1 MEDVVRQGAAGRQRL
16 ALRGPV
22 RALRSRARM
31 KLDIPAGDF
40 AGYIFDLDGTL
51 VDTMPLHYRA
61 WNRAMHLA
69 GLKEELSED
78 LFYSLGGV
86 PTRKVASILAE
97 NYGLTIDVEKVFHQK
112 EALFM
117 ELQSEMKLIEGVVA
131 FARKA
136 VAQRIPV
143 SVASGG
149 PRDIVRHTL
158 ELMKLADLFP
168 VVVTPE
174 DVKLGKPAPDMFLLA
189 AERMG
194 VPPARCLVFEDAEPG
209 IKAAEA
215 AGMKWVHVPSRP
227 GRKHG

>member
-1 MEDVVRQGAAGRQRL
+1 MTLAAGGFGVARGGAGASL
-16 ALRGPV
+16 A
-22 RALRSRARM
+22 ALM

-61 WNRAMHLA
+61 WNRAMQQA

-78 LFYSLGGV
+78 LFYSLGGM
-86 PTRKVASILAE
+86 PTRGVAKVFAKH
-97 NYGLTIDVEKVFHQK
+97 YGLTLDVEKVFHQK
-112 EALFM
+112 EALFL
-117 ELQSEMKLIEGVVA
+117 ELKSEMKLIEAVVA

-136 VAQRIPV
+136 VAQGKPC

-158 ELMKLADLFP
+158 ELMKLAELFP

-174 DVKLGKPAPDMFLLA
+174 DVAHGKPAPDMFLLA
-189 AERMG
+189 AKKMG
-194 VPPARCLVFEDAEPG
+194 VAPAKCLVFEDATPG
-209 IKAAEA
+209 IQAAEA
-215 AGMKWVHVPSRP
+215 AGMQWVHVESRGQRP
-227 GRKHG
+227 